1 MQARWAASFIVVMLS
16 VLPSP
21 EAFGISLHQ
30 GTSIPKIIHQSWKVE
45 KLPAKLVRWQETM
58 RYVMCYV
65 S

>member
-1 MQARWAASFIVVMLS
+1 MQARWAASFIVVLLS
-16 VLPSP
+16 VLPSSK
-21 EAFGISLHQ
+21 AFGISLNQ

-58 RYVMCYV
+58 RCVVWYV